1 MRGHANEQE
10 QEKMVLVVGRIIT
23 FRGVLE
29 TMSHINCKG
38 GVKG

>member
-1 MRGHANEQE
+1 MSGNVNEQE

-29 TMSHINCKG
+29 TMSHMNCRG
-38 GVKG
+38 EVKG